1 MVPRSAAFVNGG
13 GKVPASQP
21 SPGETTFSLRR
32 RPGKAGQSPCFPSFF
47 LAAAHKVKGKVVGLW
62 SHLPVRSAQGV
73 SHRQTAP
80 HTPQLL
86 KKLAKLLRSLR
97 SAPAA
102 HVRWWFDEHER

>member
-1 MVPRSAAFVNGG
+1 MKPPSHCAAVRERRFAVSL
-13 GKVPASQP
+13 ASFQ
-21 SPGETTFSLRR
+21 
-32 RPGKAGQSPCFPSFF
+32 AD
-47 LAAAHKVKGKVVGLW
+47 AHKVKGKVVGLW

-73 SHRQTAP
+73 CHRQTAP

-102 HVRWWFDEHER
+102 HVRYLFDEHER